1 MHARKRTFCRV
12 LHHKAHSLG
21 KALEVPLHLS
31 EHIGLRGKCFELH
44 RRAVKLLL
52 ERLAL
57 FLPRP
62 APELI
67 PRDAV
72 LSRLHAIVCLL
83 QRFFALRFLLL
94 GLDSACLVR
103 L

>member
-12 LHHKAHSLG
+12 LHHKAHGLG
-21 KALEVPLHLS
+21 KALKVPLHLS
-31 EHIGLRGKCFELH
+31 EHIGLCGKCFELH

-67 PRDAV
+67 PRNAV
-72 LSRLHAIVCLL
+72 FCRLYAVVCLL
-83 QRFFALRFLLL
+83 QGFRALRFLLL

>member
-1 MHARKRTFCRV
+1 MHARKRAFCRV

-31 EHIGLRGKCFELH
+31 EHIGLCGKRFELH
-44 RRAVKLLL
+44 RRAIKLLL

-57 FLPRP
+57 FLPRF
-62 APELI
+62 APQII
-67 PRDAV
+67 PRNAV
-72 LSRLHAIVCLL
+72 LSRLHAVVCLL
-83 QRFFALRFLLL
+83 QGFRALRFLLL
-94 GLDSACLVR
+94 GLDSARLVR